1 MWATLILGAS
11 IGFLGSFHC
20 VAMCGPIAAYIHNSA
35 SLKSSVVLYNSGRV
49 LTYIILGILLA
60 LVGNGFEVFGM
71 QRWLSVVAG
80 AFVLIVILFPVVQK
94 KYSYLAS
101 SFTPLNKLKQQL
113 SKATKDGR
121 KLPYLFIGMLNGLLP
136 CGVVYLALATS
147 LSTANTSSAALLMLG
162 FGFGTW
168 PLMLMVGFSMK
179 FFGKSGPLRLN
190 YVLPALSVLIGV
202 LLIMRGLA
210 LDIPYVSPMLSKIGP
225 DYGFA
230 SCAKP

>member
-11 IGFLGSFHC
+11 IGFFGSFHC
-20 VAMCGPIAAYIHNSA
+20 VAMCGPIAAYIHNST
-35 SLKSSVVLYNSGRV
+35 SLKSSVVLYNLGRV
-49 LTYIILGILLA
+49 LTYITLGVLLA
-60 LVGNGFEVFGM
+60 LVGDGFELFGL
-71 QRWLSVVAG
+71 QRWISVVAG
-80 AFVLIVILFPVVQK
+80 VFVLIVVLFPVVQR

-101 SFTPLNKLKQQL
+101 TFTPLNKLKHQL
-113 SKATKDGR
+113 TKATKEG
-121 KLPYLFIGMLNGLLP
+121 KMLPYLFIGMLNGLLP

-147 LSTANTSSAALLMLG
+147 LSTANMSSAAMLMLG
-162 FGFGTW
+162 FGIGTW
-168 PLMLMVGFSMK
+168 PLMLMVGFSVK
-179 FFGKSGPLRLN
+179 FFGKTGRLRLN
-190 YVLPALSVLIGV
+190 YVVPALSVLIGV

>member
-1 MWATLILGAS
+1 MWATLILGTS

-20 VAMCGPIAAYIHNSA
+20 VAMCGPIAAYVHNST
-35 SLKSSVVLYNSGRV
+35 SLKSSVVLYNLGRV
-49 LTYIILGILLA
+49 LTYMTLGILLA
-60 LVGNGFEVFGM
+60 LIGDGFELFGL
-71 QRWLSVVAG
+71 QRWLSVLAG
-80 AFVLIVILFPVVQK
+80 LLVLVVVLFPVVQK

-101 SFTPLNKLKQQL
+101 SFTPVNKLKNQL
-113 SKATKDGR
+113 SKATKGGK

-147 LSTANTSSAALLMLG
+147 LSTANTSSAAMLMLG

-179 FFGKSGPLRLN
+179 FFGKSGRLRLN

-230 SCAKP
+230 NCAKP